1 MIDGAAGLRVQIEWL
16 IDPARSCV
24 RHHAHGGMDLFAKD
38 HVTVLPRHRGSILP
52 PYILPFLTHTL
63 LSPIGHPTCVSSR
76 ADGGVQLGVGKGRG
90 H

>member
-1 MIDGAAGLRVQIEWL
+1 
-16 IDPARSCV
+16 
-24 RHHAHGGMDLFAKD
+24 
-38 HVTVLPRHRGSILP
+38 
-52 PYILPFLTHTL
+52 L